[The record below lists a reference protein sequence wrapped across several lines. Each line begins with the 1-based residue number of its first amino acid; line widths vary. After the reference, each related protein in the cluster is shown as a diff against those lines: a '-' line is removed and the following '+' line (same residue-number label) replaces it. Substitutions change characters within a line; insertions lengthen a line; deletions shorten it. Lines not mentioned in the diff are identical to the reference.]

1 MRGRRSQQVQSSH
14 DFAVFPELYFFA
26 VCLGFIFFLL
36 YLSSVRASEGQKV
49 FKQSKILLKSL
60 PHSTGAGEERKML
73 CEGELLQPCISQLQT
88 HPSKPRPALL
98 LSYPKFK
105 NENGSSAEPKKILSV
120 SALSGATTCK
130 HV

>member
-1 MRGRRSQQVQSSH
+1 MLGFYFFS
-14 DFAVFPELYFFA
+14 AVFVLCA
-26 VCLGFIFFLL
+26 
-36 YLSSVRASEGQKV
+36 ASEGEKV

-88 HPSKPRPALL
+88 HPSKPRPAFL

-105 NENGSSAEPKKILSV
+105 NENGSSAEPKKFSVYQLSP
-120 SALSGATTCK
+120 APQRANTFNKDLLRGADA
-130 HV
+130 V